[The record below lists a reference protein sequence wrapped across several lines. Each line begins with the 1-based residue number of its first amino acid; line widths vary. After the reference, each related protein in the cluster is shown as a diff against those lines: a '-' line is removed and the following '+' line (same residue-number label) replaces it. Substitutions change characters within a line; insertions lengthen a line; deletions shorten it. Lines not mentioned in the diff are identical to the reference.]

1 MTEPSSLDPFAL
13 VRGLVARLE
22 KGINSRA
29 GPLMRTDG
37 FARNANRAM
46 SAALVAKKL
55 AKDLTQ
61 RYFEVLNVPS
71 RTDLLALGDR
81 VQGLED
87 RLIAIQATLDRI
99 VGEPPRPRALTPP
112 RTRKPPAPVI
122 DVVATPVARPT
133 AKPNPRRTRKP
144 KP

>member
-1 MTEPSSLDPFAL
+1 MPEPASLDPFAL
-13 VRGLVARLE
+13 VRDLVARLE

-29 GPLMRTDG
+29 GPLMRTEG

-81 VQGLED
+81 VQALED
-87 RLIAIQATLDRI
+87 RLIEIQATLDRI
-99 VGEPPRPRALTPP
+99 AGAPARPRALAAPP
-112 RTRKPPAPVI
+112 RTRKPPAPLI
-122 DVVATPVARPT
+122 DLVARP
-133 AKPNPRRTRKP
+133 AVKRTRKP